1 MGRRRIYLIVRSA
14 SHMYEV
20 NADSCIEPFYIS
32 SILHYTN
39 KPTDHEAI
47 GQARQKIQNE
57 PLQLSKE
64 PRMIGNKGG
73 FDMFRELRAAIKK
86 LDDLNA
92 KVKSLEDVE
101 ELKELNGV
109 NELISRSRFSDL
121 YIDVRKARSEATHS
135 ADIKF
140 HRKLLDLPSHDKG
153 KRRACV
159 EGFVSTYDFSPAVF
173 ESHFRE
179 APEKIIKVVNQRS
192 DLYHLYAYTR
202 SSHHQNEITEM
213 KAMCNEIISVW
224 ISEKATT
231 ISAELDGK
239 ISAFNH
245 LHKLWEEEEYRRR

>member
-1 MGRRRIYLIVRSA
+1 
-14 SHMYEV
+14 MYEV
-20 NADSCIEPFYIS
+20 NADSCIVPIYIS

-39 KPTDHEAI
+39 KPTDNEAI
-47 GQARQKIQNE
+47 AQARQKIQNE

-121 YIDVRKARSEATHS
+121 YIDVRKARNQATHG
-135 ADIKF
+135 ANIKF

-153 KRRACV
+153 KRHACV

-173 ESHFRE
+173 DSHFRE
-179 APEKIIKVVNQRS
+179 APEKIIKLVNQRS

-202 SSHHQNEITEM
+202 SSHHQKEITEM

-231 ISAELDGK
+231 ISVELDGK

>member
-1 MGRRRIYLIVRSA
+1 
-14 SHMYEV
+14 MYEV
-20 NADSCIEPFYIS
+20 NADSCIEPIYIS

-47 GQARQKIQNE
+47 AQARQKIQNE

-92 KVKSLEDVE
+92 KVKTLEDVE

-121 YIDVRKARSEATHS
+121 YIDVRKARSQATHS

-159 EGFVSTYDFSPAVF
+159 EGFVSTYDFPPPFLSLTFAK
-173 ESHFRE
+173 H
-179 APEKIIKVVNQRS
+179 QRRLS
-192 DLYHLYAYTR
+192 
-202 SSHHQNEITEM
+202 
-213 KAMCNEIISVW
+213 
-224 ISEKATT
+224 
-231 ISAELDGK
+231 
-239 ISAFNH
+239 
-245 LHKLWEEEEYRRR
+245 KL